1 MVQSRAEIARKRAA
15 RERSFKASHSVST
28 GTYYEMRRKASARG
42 ISPQTFDAVVAGSG
56 YKGAKTVTQIA
67 KDDLKKGRY
76 TAAIGMGLISKDVA
90 FADFDTALD
99 QAAIPDEYDWWYH
112 G

>member
-1 MVQSRAEIARKRAA
+1 MVQSRAEIAQKRAA
-15 RERSFKASHSVST
+15 RERSFKALRGVST
-28 GTYYEMRRKASARG
+28 GTYYEMRRKALARG
-42 ISPQTFDAVVAGSG
+42 ISPKTFDAVVTESS
-56 YKGAKTVTQIA
+56 YKDAKAVTQIA
-67 KDDLKKGRY
+67 NNDLERARY
-76 TAAIGMGLISKDVA
+76 TAAIDMGLISKDVA